1 MAIPAPLGPALLH
14 RPCPPE
20 SLSFASTDEL
30 EDLPR
35 ALGQDRAL
43 EALRFGVSIR
53 HSGFNLFAMGPV
65 AANVHEVVRRAI
77 AAHAGD
83 ERVPRDWVYVHDFA
97 QPFRPRAI
105 ALPPGR
111 GAVLRAQMASLLA
124 DLRAALQSAFE
135 SEEYRAHVSVI
146 EEEVKERQQKAL
158 EEIEHEARARGVALL
173 RTPMGMGFAPVEGTE
188 VMSPEKFSK
197 LPAADRERI
206 GKDIAGLQERL
217 QDRMSELPQWQRQG
231 LGRLR
236 ELNQEVATLAVKH
249 LVDELRERNRDLP
262 EVLDHLD
269 RVQADVV
276 EHVDLFRRA
285 APDGAPAA
293 VPPAAQADDDR
304 PELRR
309 YKVNVLVDHTH
320 TRGAPIV
327 HEPSPSYQNLVGRVE
342 HWQAM
347 GALVTDFNLIKPGA
361 LHLANGGYLLLDA
374 RKVLAQPFAWEGLK
388 QALRTRE
395 VRIESL
401 GQMVSLIST
410 VSLEPQHIPLDVK
423 VVLIDEPMI
432 YYLLHALDPDFPQL
446 FKVVADFDDRI
457 PRADDTTLLY
467 ARFLATEARA
477 HGLRPLDRSAVAR
490 MVEHGARLAGD
501 AERLTTLTR
510 QVADL
515 LAEADHRA
523 AQRHAGQVAAED
535 VQGAIDAGLRRSGR
549 VRERF
554 LEETVRGTLL
564 VETAGARVGQVNG
577 LAVYQLGDAAFGR
590 PSRITARV
598 GIGSGDVLDI
608 EREVELGGPLHS
620 KGVLILSGFLA
631 ARYALEQP
639 LSLGATLVFEQ
650 SYGGIDGD
658 SASSAELY
666 ALLSAL
672 SGLPLA
678 QGLAVTGSV
687 DQFGRVQPIGGVNEK
702 IEGFF
707 DLCAARGLTGEQGVL
722 IPAANVKHLML
733 RRDVVEAA
741 TAGRFRVFAV
751 EHVDQGI
758 EILTGVAAG
767 DAGAD
772 GTWPEGSVNR
782 LVLDRLQSFAAR
794 RQSFAAVTVAGVVA
808 DGTDDGDGD
817 GGSTS

>member
-1 MAIPAPLGPALLH
+1 MAIPEPLPPGLLY
-14 RPCPPE
+14 RACPPE
-20 SLSFASTDEL
+20 SLPFASTAEL
-30 EDLPR
+30 DDLPR
-35 ALGQDRAL
+35 ALGQERAL
-43 EALRFGVSIR
+43 EALRFGMSIR
-53 HSGFNLFAMGPV
+53 QPGFNLFALGP
-65 AANVHEVVRRAI
+65 AAAGVHEVVRRALHPH
-77 AAHAGD
+77 AAD

-97 QPFRPRAI
+97 QPFRPRAL

-111 GAVLRAQMASLLA
+111 GVLLRAQMASLMD

-135 SEEYRAHVSVI
+135 SEEYRAHASVI
-146 EEEVKERQQKAL
+146 EEEVKDRQQKAL
-158 EEIEHEARARGVALL
+158 EEIEHEARARNVALL
-173 RTPMGMGFAPVEGTE
+173 RTPMGMGFAPLKGTE
-188 VMSPEKFSK
+188 VMSPEEFAK
-197 LPAADRERI
+197 LPVDERERI
-206 GKDIAGLQERL
+206 AKDVAAMQERL

-231 LGRLR
+231 LAKLR
-236 ELNQEVATLAVKH
+236 ELNHEVATLAVKH
-249 LVDELRERNRDLP
+249 LINELRERNHDLP
-262 EVLDHLD
+262 DVLEHLD

-285 APDGAPAA
+285 PEAEGAPGH
-293 VPPAAQADDDR
+293 VVAQAADGDR

-309 YKVNVLVDHTH
+309 YKVNVLVDHAK

-327 HEPSPSYQNLVGRVE
+327 YEPSPSYQNLVGRVE

-395 VRIESL
+395 IRIESL
-401 GQMVSLIST
+401 GQMVSLVST
-410 VSLEPQHIPLDVK
+410 VSLEPEHIPLDVK
-423 VVLIDEPMI
+423 VVLIDEPTI
-432 YYLLHALDPDFPQL
+432 YYLLHALDPDFAEL

-457 PRADDTTLLY
+457 VRSGDTTLLY

-477 HGLRPLDRSAVAR
+477 SGLRELDRSAVAR
-490 MVEHGARLAGD
+490 LVEHGARLAGD

-510 QVADL
+510 QVTDL
-515 LAEADHRA
+515 LAEADHHA
-523 AQRHAGQVAAED
+523 AQRAAERISADD
-535 VQGAIDAGLRRSGR
+535 VQTAIDAALRRSGR

-564 VETAGARVGQVNG
+564 VETDGAAVGQVNG

-598 GIGSGDVLDI
+598 GVGSGDVLDI

-631 ARYALEQP
+631 ARFALEQP

-666 ALLSAL
+666 ALLSAI
-672 SGLPLA
+672 SGLPIA

-707 DLCAARGLTGEQGVL
+707 DLCAARGLTGTQGVL

-733 RRDVVEAA
+733 RRDVVDAA
-741 TAGRFRVFAV
+741 AAGRFRVLAV

-758 EILTGVAAG
+758 ELLTGVPAG
-767 DAGAD
+767 EAGFD
-772 GTWPEGSVNR
+772 GVYPEGSVNR
-782 LVLDRLQSFAAR
+782 RVLDRLQAFAAC
-794 RQSFAAVTVAGVVA
+794 RQSFAAVTLAAPGVTGDAGDEA
-808 DGTDDGDGD
+808 TGP
-817 GGSTS
+817 

>member
-1 MAIPAPLGPALLH
+1 MSIPDPLSPELLH
-14 RPCPPE
+14 RPCLPE
-20 SLSFASTDEL
+20 SLPFASTAEL

-35 ALGQDRAL
+35 ALGQERAL

-53 HSGFNLFAMGPV
+53 HAGFNLFALGPA
-65 AANVHEVVRRAI
+65 AANVHDVVRRAI
-77 AAHAGD
+77 AVHAGD

-97 QPFRPRAI
+97 EPFRPRAI

-111 GAVLRAQMASLLA
+111 GAVLRAEMASLMD
-124 DLRAALQSAFE
+124 DLRGALQSAFE
-135 SEEYRAHVSVI
+135 SDEYRAHASVI

-158 EEIEHEARARGVALL
+158 EEIEHEARTRGIALL
-173 RTPMGMGFAPVEGTE
+173 RTPMGMGFAPLKGPE
-188 VMSPEKFSK
+188 VMSPEEFSK
-197 LPAADRERI
+197 LPAEERERI
-206 GKDIAGLQERL
+206 GKDVAAMQERL
-217 QDRMSELPQWQRQG
+217 QDRMAEMPQWQRQG
-231 LGRLR
+231 LARLR
-236 ELNQEVATLAVKH
+236 ELNHEVATSAVKH
-249 LVDELRERNRDLP
+249 LIDELRQRNRDLP
-262 EVLDHLD
+262 DVLEHLD

-276 EHVDLFRRA
+276 EHVDLFRR
-285 APDGAPAA
+285 PTGEA
-293 VPPAAQADDDR
+293 VAGPGQSVAQADGGER

-309 YKVNVLVDHTH
+309 YKVNVLVDHAH

-327 HEPSPSYQNLVGRVE
+327 YESSPSYQNLVGRVE

-395 VRIESL
+395 IRIESL
-401 GQMVSLIST
+401 GQMVSLVST
-410 VSLEPQHIPLDVK
+410 VSLEPEHIPLDVK

-432 YYLLHALDPDFPQL
+432 YYLLHALDPDFAEL

-457 PRADDTTLLY
+457 VRAEDTTLLY

-477 HGLRPLDRSAVAR
+477 SGLRPLDRGAVAR
-490 MVEHGARLAGD
+490 LVEYGARLAGD

-510 QVADL
+510 WVTDL

-523 AQRHAGQVAAED
+523 GQRKAELIAAED
-535 VQGAIDAGLRRSGR
+535 VQGAIDAAARRTGR

-564 VETAGARVGQVNG
+564 VETSGAEVGQVNG

-672 SGLPLA
+672 AGLPLA

-702 IEGFF
+702 VEGFF
-707 DLCAARGLTGEQGVL
+707 ELCAARGLTGEQGVL

-741 TAGRFRVFAV
+741 GAGLFRVYAV

-758 EILTGVAAG
+758 EILTGVPAG
-767 DAGAD
+767 EPGAD
-772 GTWPEGSVNR
+772 RTWPEGSVNYLVAER
-782 LVLDRLQSFAAR
+782 LRAFAGS
-794 RQSFAAVTVAGVVA
+794 RQTFAAVALSSVPTEGGGEETVR
-808 DGTDDGDGD
+808 
-817 GGSTS
+817 S

>member
-1 MAIPAPLGPALLH
+1 MAIPEPLSAELLH
-14 RPCPPE
+14 RACPPE
-20 SLSFASTDEL
+20 SLPFASTAEL

-35 ALGQDRAL
+35 ALGQERAL
-43 EALRFGVSIR
+43 EALRFGISIR
-53 HSGFNLFAMGPV
+53 HAGFNLFALGPA

-77 AAHAGD
+77 FPHAAD

-97 QPFRPRAI
+97 RPFRPRAI

-111 GAVLRAQMASLLA
+111 GIVLRAQMASLMD

-135 SEEYRAHVSVI
+135 SEEYRAHASVI
-146 EEEVKERQQKAL
+146 EEEVKERSQKAL
-158 EEIEHEARARGVALL
+158 EEIEHEARARGIALL
-173 RTPMGMGFAPVEGTE
+173 RTPMGMGFAPLKGPE
-188 VMSPEKFSK
+188 VMSPEEFSK
-197 LPAADRERI
+197 LPADDRERI
-206 GKDIAGLQERL
+206 GKDVAAMQERL

-231 LGRLR
+231 LARLR
-236 ELNQEVATLAVKH
+236 ELSHEVATLAVKH
-249 LVDELRERNRDLP
+249 LINELRERNHDLP
-262 EVLDHLD
+262 EVLEHLD

-276 EHVDLFRRA
+276 EHVELFRRA
-285 APDGAPAA
+285 APDGVPAPGQP
-293 VPPAAQADDDR
+293 VAQADDGDR

-309 YKVNVLVDHTH
+309 YKVNVLVDHAH

-327 HEPSPSYQNLVGRVE
+327 YEPSPSYQNLVGRVE

-347 GALVTDFNLIKPGA
+347 GALVTDFSLIKPGA

-388 QALRTRE
+388 QALRARE
-395 VRIESL
+395 IRIESL
-401 GQMVSLIST
+401 GQMVSIVST
-410 VSLEPQHIPLDVK
+410 VSLEPEHIPLDVK

-432 YYLLHALDPDFPQL
+432 YYLLHSVDPDFAEL

-457 PRADDTTLLY
+457 VRADDTTLLY

-477 HGLRPLDRSAVAR
+477 SGLRPLDRGAVAR
-490 MVEHGARLAGD
+490 LVEYGARLAGD

-510 QVADL
+510 HVTDV

-523 AQRHAGQVAAED
+523 GQRKAETIAADD

-564 VETAGARVGQVNG
+564 VETSGAAVGQVNG

-598 GIGSGDVLDI
+598 GVGSGSVLDI

-672 SGLPLA
+672 SGLPLS
-678 QGLAVTGSV
+678 QGFAVTGSV

-707 DLCAARGLTGEQGVL
+707 DLCAARGLTGAQGVL

-741 TAGRFRVFAV
+741 AAGTFRVFAV
-751 EHVDQGI
+751 EHVDHGI
-758 EILTGVAAG
+758 EILTGVPAG
-767 DAGAD
+767 EPDAD
-772 GTWPEGSVNR
+772 GAWPEGTVNR
-782 LVLDRLQSFAAR
+782 LVRDRLQAFAES
-794 RQSFAAVTVAGVVA
+794 RQIFSAVAVAA
-808 DGTDDGDGD
+808 DG
-817 GGSTS
+817 GGSGTTTA

>member
-1 MAIPAPLGPALLH
+1 
-14 RPCPPE
+14 
-20 SLSFASTDEL
+20 
-30 EDLPR
+30 
-35 ALGQDRAL
+35 
-43 EALRFGVSIR
+43 
-53 HSGFNLFAMGPV
+53 
-65 AANVHEVVRRAI
+65 
-77 AAHAGD
+77 
-83 ERVPRDWVYVHDFA
+83 VPRDWVYVHDFA

-111 GAVLRAQMASLLA
+111 GAVLRAQMASLMA
-124 DLRAALQSAFE
+124 DLRAALQSAFQ

-146 EEEVKERQQKAL
+146 EEDVKEQQQKAL
-158 EEIEHEARARGVALL
+158 EEIEREARARGIALL
-173 RTPMGMGFAPVEGTE
+173 RTPMGMGFAPLDGTE

-197 LPAADRERI
+197 LPTGDRERI
-206 GKDIAGLQERL
+206 GKDIAVLQERL

-231 LGRLR
+231 LARLR
-236 ELNQEVATLAVKH
+236 ELNQEVATRAVKH
-249 LVDELRERNRDLP
+249 LINELRERNHDIP
-262 EVLDHLD
+262 EVLEHLD

-276 EHVDLFRRA
+276 EYVDLFRRA
-285 APDGAPAA
+285 APDGSPGP
-293 VPPAAQADDDR
+293 VPPAARADDDDR

-309 YKVNVLVDHTH
+309 YKVNVLVDHAH

-327 HEPSPSYQNLVGRVE
+327 YEPSPSYQNLVGRVE

-347 GALVTDFNLIKPGA
+347 GALVTDFNLVKPGG

-432 YYLLHALDPDFPQL
+432 YYLLHALDPDFPEL
-446 FKVVADFDDRI
+446 FKVVAAFDDRM

-477 HGLRPLDRSAVAR
+477 HGLRPLDRTAVAR

-501 AERLTTLTR
+501 AERRTTLTR

-523 AQRHAGQVAAED
+523 ASRRGDRIEAED

-564 VETAGARVGQVNG
+564 VETAGAQVGQVNS

-620 KGVLILSGFLA
+620 KGVLILAGFLA

-741 TAGRFRVFAV
+741 AAGRFRVFAV

-767 DAGAD
+767 EPKQD

-782 LVLDRLQSFAAR
+782 RVLERLQSFAAS
-794 RQSFAAVTVAGVVA
+794 RQSFAAVTFAGVVA
-808 DGTDDGDGD
+808 EGAEGGNGGGTA
-817 GGSTS
+817 